1 MRSIWRG
8 AISFGMVSIPVK
20 LYSGGEAKVRSKEL
34 EMARSLVENLSDR
47 FKPEEY
53 RDEYRVALEELIARK
68 LKGEQ
73 RSAKRRK
80 PEPKLTDLM
89 EALKQSVEASRTSR
103 RAAAKPQRK
112 ARARKTRAA

>member
-1 MRSIWRG
+1 M
-8 AISFGMVSIPVK
+8 A
-20 LYSGGEAKVRSKEL
+20 LQ
-34 EMARSLVENLSDR
+34 ARSLVENLSDR

-80 PEPKLTDLM
+80 PEPKVTDLI
-89 EALKQSVEASRTSR
+89 EALKKNLAASRSSTE
-103 RAAAKPQRK
+103 AAGKPQRK
-112 ARARKTRAA
+112 ARTRKHGRPEPR